1 MRAVVAAF
9 VVVVALAVGAV
20 VAPAAP
26 EVFGGNPPQV
36 SQDPYTTFLVTRQ
49 LPNGNEL
56 FLDAF
61 TVSADF
67 SNEQAIRQL
76 VYQYVTQNKVN
87 NPAWRILLYGPIDP
101 PSTYWTADDIIWNST
116 LLGDL

>member
-1 MRAVVAAF
+1 MRALIAA
-9 VVVVALAVGAV
+9 VVVVVSLGLGVV

-36 SQDPYTTFLVTRQ
+36 TDDPYTTFLVTRQ

-56 FLDAF
+56 FLDSF
-61 TVSADF
+61 QVSADF
-67 SNEQAIRQL
+67 ENEQAIRA
-76 VYQYVTQNKVN
+76 VVFQYVGLQKTN

-101 PSTYWTADDIIWNST
+101 PKTYWDASDIIWNST
-116 LLGDL
+116 LL

>member
-9 VVVVALAVGAV
+9 VVALAFAGSAV
-20 VAPAAP
+20 AVP

-36 SQDPYTTFLVTRQ
+36 AHDPFTTFLVTRQ

-61 TVSADF
+61 TVDDINNLTS
-67 SNEQAIRQL
+67 EQAVRRL
-76 VYQYVTQNKVN
+76 VEQYVSQQKTN

-101 PSTYWTADDIIWNST
+101 PSTYWTADDIVWNST
-116 LLGDL
+116 LLGSP